1 MAQIRSIGAGIRSK
15 GKVDGLVY
23 VHTHGKTYARA
34 LPIMPA
40 GMFKTPE
47 ARKRQA
53 TFKLSL
59 AYIKHHAGTIVQSF
73 DAFTSWTPRNAFFK
87 ANGKALTKALEPL
100 AVRYMN
106 DEIITPEMLDTAVS
120 AYATANPNV
129 VVIGK
134 KMGYKPVYLNGAWP
148 STMTLLPD
156 GGDNTTIVIITPMD
170 GTSGDASTSQD
181 SNASA
186 NNGQSGTTQ
195 PGGQNGSGSSTPGNT
210 GSQGG
215 YDGD

>member
-1 MAQIRSIGAGIRSK
+1 MAQIRSIGPGMRSK

-23 VHTHGKTYARA
+23 VHVNGKTYARA

-53 TFKLSL
+53 IFKLSQ

-156 GGDNTTIVIITPMD
+156 GGDNTTIVIVNPLS
-170 GTSGDASTSQD
+170 GSGDANSSQNND
-181 SNASA
+181 ANA

-195 PGGQNGSGSSTPGNT
+195 PGGQNGSTG
-210 GSQGG
+210 GSQNGSGGG

>member
-59 AYIKHHAGTIVQSF
+59 AYIKHHAGTIAKSF

-106 DEIITPEMLDTAVS
+106 DEVITPEMVDTAVS
-120 AYATANPNV
+120 AYATANPSAI
-129 VVIGK
+129 VIGK

-156 GGDNTTIVIITPMD
+156 GGDNSTIVIITPMD

-181 SNASA
+181 SNANA

-195 PGGQNGSGSSTPGNT
+195 PGSGSQNGSGGSQT
-210 GSQGG
+210 GSGGG